1 LAGTQQKA
9 AFTAVFLIE
18 NMFEEINQPIEV
30 IAKFA
35 GNKTIPV
42 KFLWHGREILVKKVN
57 LSYSRFEGRVKFHFF
72 AVSDNTN
79 YFKLQ
84 FNSDN
89 LTWTLLESYAD

>member
-1 LAGTQQKA
+1 MLET
-9 AFTAVFLIE
+9 
-18 NMFEEINQPIEV
+18 INEPIDV
-30 IAKFA
+30 ACRFA
-35 GNKTIPV
+35 GNKLIPV
-42 KFLWHGREILVKKVN
+42 KFLWHGREVFIQKVN
-57 LSYSRFEGRVKFHFF
+57 LTWSHFEGRVKFHFF